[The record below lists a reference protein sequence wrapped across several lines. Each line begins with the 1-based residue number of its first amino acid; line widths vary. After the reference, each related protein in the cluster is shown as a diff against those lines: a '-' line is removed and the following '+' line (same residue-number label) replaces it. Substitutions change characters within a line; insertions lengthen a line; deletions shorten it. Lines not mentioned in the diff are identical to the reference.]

1 MCAPE
6 SKSQMFAGRGH
17 RLMSV
22 CDGIPFTLAEP
33 RKAKAVEYIGVWT
46 ESIINMNGTGRKGD
60 KYARRNNHAIWKCER
75 AQCKGQ
81 DGFRSSERWGTRI
94 SISDFGC
101 RRGNLTNKGLDHQA
115 VGSPG
120 GNCRSCASCLFQLSS
135 NLPL

>member
-1 MCAPE
+1 
-6 SKSQMFAGRGH
+6 MFTGRGH

-75 AQCKGQ
+75 ARCKTASGHRK
-81 DGFRSSERWGTRI
+81 DGARASAFLI
-94 SISDFGC
+94 SGAGEEI
-101 RRGNLTNKGLDHQA
+101 
-115 VGSPG
+115 
-120 GNCRSCASCLFQLSS
+120 
-135 NLPL
+135 